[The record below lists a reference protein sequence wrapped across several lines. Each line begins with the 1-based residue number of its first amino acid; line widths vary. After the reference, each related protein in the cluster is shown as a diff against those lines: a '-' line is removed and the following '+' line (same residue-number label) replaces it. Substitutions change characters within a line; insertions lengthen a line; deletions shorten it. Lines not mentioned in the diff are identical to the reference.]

1 MKILHLNDQ
10 AGVSCV
16 LAKYQNKLGNDTKVI
31 KVSDD
36 KYGIYEYY
44 RNYVQLVRQD
54 EFIEKSLQEAKH
66 YDIIHVHSLFGMI
79 FYLRKKYGTSKK
91 IILHYHGTDIRGIDN
106 FDQRKRAFN
115 ENLLLLILKIIK
127 NKKRQKKINRIA
139 AHRLAQILSDNVLI
153 SQKDLSIYGKN
164 AKYIPIPIDLDHF
177 YKHENPNKR
186 KALLFKTEAS
196 NMKKTLETISN
207 NFNFSAEVHDR
218 ISNPIKY
225 SKMPE
230 FLNQYEIYVDI
241 RFIKELLL
249 EDLSTTSLQSL
260 ACGLKVITPQLK
272 ILDTFPLQHNP
283 TQIVDRLLALYKQK
297 QKSSLRIQ
305 IISNLLKA
313 TYQI

>member
-16 LAKYQNKLGNDTKVI
+16 LAKYQNKLGNDAKVI

-44 RNYVQLVRQD
+44 NDYVQLVRQD
-54 EFIEKSLQEAKH
+54 EFIEKSLQEAKY
-66 YDIIHVHSLFGMI
+66 YDIIHVHSSSGMI
-79 FYLRKKYGTSKK
+79 FVLRKKYGTSKK
-91 IILHYHGTDIRGIDN
+91 VILHYHGTEIRGVDN
-106 FDQRKRAFN
+106 FDKRKKEYN
-115 ENLLLLILKIIK
+115 KNLLLMVLKIIK
-127 NKKRQKKINRIA
+127 NKTKRKTINPSSL
-139 AHRLAQILSDNVLI
+139 HRLAQLLSDNVLI
-153 SQKDLSIYGKN
+153 SQKDLSIYVKN
-164 AKYIPIPIDLDHF
+164 AEYIPIPIDLDHF
-177 YKHENPNKR
+177 YKNENHNKR
-186 KALLFKTEAS
+186 KRALLFKTDKS
-196 NMKKTLETISN
+196 NIKKTLEIITN

-230 FLNQYEIYVDI
+230 FLNQYEMYVDI
-241 RFIKELLL
+241 RFVNELLL

-283 TQIVDRLLALYKQK
+283 TQIVDRLLKLYKQK
-297 QKSSLRIQ
+297 SGLRIQ
-305 IISNLLKA
+305 IMNNLLKFKK
-313 TYQI
+313 IVK

>member
-16 LAKYQNKLGNDTKVI
+16 LAKYQNKLGNDAKVI

-44 RNYVQLVRQD
+44 HNYVQLVRQD
-54 EFIEKSLQEAKH
+54 EFIEKSLQEAKY
-66 YDIIHVHSLFGMI
+66 YDIIHVHSSFGMI
-79 FYLRKKYGTSKK
+79 FSLRKKYGTSKK
-91 IILHYHGTDIRGIDN
+91 IILHYHGTDIRGSDN
-106 FDQRKRAFN
+106 FDQRKREYN
-115 ENLLLLILKIIK
+115 ENLLLTILKIIK
-127 NKKRQKKINRIA
+127 NKKINHSSRQ
-139 AHRLAQILSDNVLI
+139 RLAQILSDNVLI
-153 SQKDLSIYGKN
+153 SQKDLSIYVKN

-177 YKHENPNKR
+177 YKNENHNKR
-186 KALLFKTEAS
+186 KALLFKTERS
-196 NMKKTLETISN
+196 NIKKTLETITN
-207 NFNFSAEVHDR
+207 NFNFSVEVHDR

-230 FLNQYEIYVDI
+230 FLNQYEMYIDI

-272 ILDTFPLQHNP
+272 ILDIFPPQHNP
-283 TQIVDRLLALYKQK
+283 TQIADRLLKLYK

-305 IISNLLKA
+305 IISNLLRAYPKNR
-313 TYQI
+313 